1 MRVDEVR
8 YFQQMQPFHP
18 FAIHLVDGRSSVV
31 NHPDVV
37 SLSENGRS
45 VTILNSEKLHEMVST
60 FLIVSL
66 RPLKVSPPKK
76 QR

>member
-18 FAIHLVDGRSSVV
+18 FAIQLVDGRSFVV
-31 NHPDVV
+31 NHPDVI

-45 VTILNSEKLHEMVST
+45 VTILNSEKLHEMVSM

-66 RPLKVSPPKK
+66 RPLKVSQPKK